1 MRSHTQ
7 VNEFNWWVH
16 LLDPHVSWLVELQNP
31 SRGSKIVK
39 NLLMRYTALCPPP
52 VLKLESIAEYKMIQW
67 WQLQQQQTISL
78 ARCRDSKCYF
88 KILEFEEPHNHIINI
103 CPHDSLLNHQ
113 RPLASKV
120 YDSISLS
127 INNLTTVGASTV
139 TATLTV
145 GLSVHSVTSPNLVY
159 SKKKKTRI
167 IRKAFSLTKLMISS
181 IHAVLPFLFV
191 I

>member
-1 MRSHTQ
+1 
-7 VNEFNWWVH
+7 V
-16 LLDPHVSWLVELQNP
+16 PP
-31 SRGSKIVK
+31 PPP
-39 NLLMRYTALCPPP
+39 PPP